1 MYSQVWTGA
10 MMKRDFRQE
19 KSAQHRY
26 HYPDCNNDFLI
37 KNYLKDISSLP
48 LLAKNET
55 LELFK
60 TIALSKK
67 EYLRIIFKAPC
78 TVAQIIR
85 IPELIFQGQI
95 NIGDVLSCRQDQNG
109 VEKINLID
117 STEKT
122 IAKILKLKQKEAFCR
137 KVLHN
142 RASMLNE
149 IGKIREN
156 IAGILLTINFENRF
170 LRILKRNYSRRLKK
184 LLEIISLLYL
194 NQTGATGM
202 DKTGDEGR
210 VLRGLKRK
218 GRILRSELGLNFGD
232 EKSTSEKLQ
241 KLEAG
246 IAHMKEEI
254 INGNVRLVVSMAKKY
269 KRRGLSLPDLIQEG
283 NIGMIRAVE
292 KFDYTIGTQFSTYA
306 SWWIRQV
313 IMRAIADKGRMIK
326 LPSYFIEQMNAVYKT
341 ISQFVQDNGRQPMV
355 EEIAE
360 IMHLRAGQ
368 VRRILEVTKEPAS
381 IETPIGKERESHL
394 GDIIDD
400 KNALSILD
408 YIMNEELKIQIGKIL
423 NRLTKR
429 ESEIIDKRFGLSDEE
444 PRTLEEIGSTMNISR
459 ERVRQI
465 EGKTMSC
472 LRTSQVLQEL
482 NRK

>member
-1 MYSQVWTGA
+1 
-10 MMKRDFRQE
+10 
-19 KSAQHRY
+19 
-26 HYPDCNNDFLI
+26 
-37 KNYLKDISSLP
+37 
-48 LLAKNET
+48 
-55 LELFK
+55 
-60 TIALSKK
+60 
-67 EYLRIIFKAPC
+67 
-78 TVAQIIR
+78 
-85 IPELIFQGQI
+85 
-95 NIGDVLSCRQDQNG
+95 
-109 VEKINLID
+109 
-117 STEKT
+117 
-122 IAKILKLKQKEAFCR
+122 
-137 KVLHN
+137 
-142 RASMLNE
+142 
-149 IGKIREN
+149 
-156 IAGILLTINFENRF
+156 
-170 LRILKRNYSRRLKK
+170 
-184 LLEIISLLYL
+184 
-194 NQTGATGM
+194 
-202 DKTGDEGR
+202 
-210 VLRGLKRK
+210 
-218 GRILRSELGLNFGD
+218 
-232 EKSTSEKLQ
+232 
-241 KLEAG
+241 
-246 IAHMKEEI
+246 
-254 INGNVRLVVSMAKKY
+254 
-269 KRRGLSLPDLIQEG
+269 
-283 NIGMIRAVE
+283 
-292 KFDYTIGTQFSTYA
+292 
-306 SWWIRQV
+306 
-313 IMRAIADKGRMIK
+313 MRAIADKGRMIK